1 MSRDGPLYTL
11 CIWLDSPSPMP
22 TRQGQDP
29 PLTQGACRLHRPHEL
44 QSFENTC
51 LAFPEALVL
60 ERVLGSATDVC
71 HGHSSAGTALKAQP
85 HIWCINSFA

>member
-1 MSRDGPLYTL
+1 MSRDSSLYTL
-11 CIWLDSPSPMP
+11 CIWLGSPSPMP

-29 PLTQGACRLHRPHEL
+29 PLTQGVCRPHLPYEL

-51 LAFPEALVL
+51 LTFPEALSQVL

-71 HGHSSAGTALKAQP
+71 HGHSTAGSAT
-85 HIWCINSFA
+85 HMVY